1 MKQTIMNMSK
11 RTKNLVFGGAYALL
25 VLAAVFPP
33 LYFSTSGN
41 DTLILGAPVAIWYW
55 IADFAA
61 LVVMMFAL
69 YWVETVRGEIDGEP
83 AVVPAGGE

>member
-11 RTKNLVFGGAYALL
+11 RTKNIVFGTAYAVL

-33 LYFSTSGN
+33 LYFSASGN
-41 DTLILGAPVAIWYW
+41 GTLFLGAPVAMWYW

-61 LVVMMFAL
+61 LIVLMFAL
-69 YWVETVRGEIDGEP
+69 YGVESVRGEIDCEP
-83 AVVPAGGE
+83 ATVPAGGE